1 MRELFDFGVESGA
14 DEVFFEK
21 TCYACYC
28 EFWDVDAFLVC
39 AYVSSCLT
47 YLIMNSLA
55 NPISPTYTRF
65 DIVDFS
71 RKAPEDENGMLQT
84 AKSLNEIISEEVD
97 SGIPASRI
105 VLGGFS
111 QGGAMSL
118 LTGLTSERKLA
129 GLAVL
134 SGWVPLR
141 EKFKAVRFF
150 F

>member
-1 MRELFDFGVESGA
+1 
-14 DEVFFEK
+14 
-21 TCYACYC
+21 
-28 EFWDVDAFLVC
+28 
-39 AYVSSCLT
+39 
-47 YLIMNSLA
+47 
-55 NPISPTYTRF
+55 
-65 DIVDFS
+65 
-71 RKAPEDENGMLQT
+71 MLQT

-97 SGIPASRI
+97 NGIPASRI

-150 F
+150 FFPLIFLC